1 MIEPGQLRRWRPT
14 LMIKGDI
21 RSKTFIT
28 IELSP
33 EIVKGSPLW
42 LVLCNGKQK
51 LFSTKMITEYSR
63 VLDDAD

>member
-1 MIEPGQLRRWRPT
+1 MIKPGQLRRWSQSF
-14 LMIKGDI
+14 MIKPDI

-42 LVLCNGKQK
+42 LILCDGKQK
-51 LFSTKMITEYSR
+51 LFSTKLITEYSR
-63 VLDDAD
+63 AIDDAA

>member
-14 LMIKGDI
+14 LMIKADI
-21 RSKTFIT
+21 RSKPFIT
-28 IELSP
+28 IELSS

-42 LVLCNGKQK
+42 LILCNSKQK
-51 LFSTKMITEYSR
+51 LFSEKMITEYSR

>member
-1 MIEPGQLRRWRPT
+1 
-14 LMIKGDI
+14 MIKGDI

-63 VLDDAD
+63 VLDDAN

>member
-1 MIEPGQLRRWRPT
+1 
-14 LMIKGDI
+14 MIKSDI

-63 VLDDAD
+63 VLDDSD